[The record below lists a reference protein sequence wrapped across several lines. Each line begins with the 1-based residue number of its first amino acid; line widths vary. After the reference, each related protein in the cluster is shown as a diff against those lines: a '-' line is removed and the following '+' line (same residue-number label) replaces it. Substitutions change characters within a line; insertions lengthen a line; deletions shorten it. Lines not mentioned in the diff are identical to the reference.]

1 MLSLLMVYALWY
13 GLPFIVLTILVEA
26 EWFGTATL
34 SLIASLSICA
44 WLNHVPVFSFLK
56 EHMVNILEGAVA
68 YVVLG
73 IAWSFLRWLLLNLA
87 FKFEFKQAKENFIAQ
102 LNLPKGS
109 NVPEDKMEAFKSE
122 MRYRTVSGYRLD
134 TRPNAAKSKSRI
146 VGWGAFWPCSV
157 IGYVLN
163 DPVRRLFNALFELL
177 KGSYQRI
184 TDALLNDPELK

>member
-1 MLSLLMVYALWY
+1 MLSLLMFYALWY
-13 GLPFIVLTILVEA
+13 GLPFIVLTALVEA
-26 EWFGTATL
+26 EWFGFATL
-34 SLIASLSICA
+34 SLIVSLAIST
-44 WLNHVPVFSFLK
+44 WLNHIPIVSLLK
-56 EHMVNILEGAVA
+56 EHAVSFLEGAVA

-73 IAWSFLRWLLLNLA
+73 VVWSFLRWFLLNLA
-87 FKFEFKQAKENFIAQ
+87 FRFEFKQAKENFIAR

-109 NVPEDKMEAFKSE
+109 NVPEDQMNAFKSE
-122 MRYRTVSGYRLD
+122 LGYKKVSGYPLS
-134 TRPNAAKSKSRI
+134 TKPLASKSKSRI